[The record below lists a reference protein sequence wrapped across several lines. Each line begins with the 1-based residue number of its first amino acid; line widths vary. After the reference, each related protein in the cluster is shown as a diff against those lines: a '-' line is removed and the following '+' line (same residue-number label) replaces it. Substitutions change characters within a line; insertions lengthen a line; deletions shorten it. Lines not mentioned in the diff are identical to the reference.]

1 MCECGVIINV
11 YGLNSMYNS
20 QVLTFQMA
28 AANTFQP
35 VNSLTIIVPTGLV
48 NKRDDPLRTGLMS
61 YLYVN
66 YYHRISCNFSSKMMG
81 VYIKNNPKSGS

>member
-1 MCECGVIINV
+1 MH
-11 YGLNSMYNS
+11 GLNSMYNS
-20 QVLTFQMA
+20 QALTFQMA

-35 VNSLTIIVPTGLV
+35 LNSLTIIVPTGSV
-48 NKRDDPLRTGLMS
+48 NKRDDPLTGFMS

-66 YYHRISCNFSSKMMG
+66 YYHRISRNFSLKMMG